1 MEKDSRQEVS
11 QLSSERKSKN
21 ILGIDTNSQIGIM
34 QNSHLFNKLILGNTH
49 FFKHTENKMF
59 SEGNVIEARRKFL
72 SDRFNNLDFLLKHR
86 YEWMNEFLINSE
98 TIIEVG
104 CGAGFSKLY
113 LNKKIIMTD
122 AIENEWIDKKLDATK
137 LELEDNSV
145 DAIIASHNIHHFSSP
160 VRFFWE
166 CERVLKN
173 NGFIIIQEINT
184 SLLMRILLKVM
195 RHEGWSYKID
205 IFDENQIANDPNDPW
220 SANCAIPELLF
231 EQTNQF
237 HCKFPF
243 LKIIKNEKNEGFIFP
258 LSGGVIAK
266 TKLPELPN
274 WFLKAIYFIDKFLI
288 KLLPNI
294 FALGRSVVI
303 QKNII

>member
-1 MEKDSRQEVS
+1 M
-11 QLSSERKSKN
+11 
-21 ILGIDTNSQIGIM
+21 TNSQRE
-34 QNSHLFNKLILGNTH
+34 QNSHSLNKLILGNTH
-49 FFKHTENKMF
+49 FFNHTENKMLA
-59 SEGNVIEARRKFL
+59 EGNVIEARENFISK
-72 SDRFNNLDFLLKHR
+72 RFNNLDFLLKHR
-86 YEWMNEFLINSE
+86 YEWMNEFLNNKE

-122 AIENEWIDKKLDATK
+122 TIDNEWVDRKLDATK

-160 VRFFWE
+160 VKFFWE

-184 SLLMRILLKVM
+184 SLLMRLLLKAM
-195 RHEGWSYKID
+195 RHEGWSYQID
-205 IFDENQIANDPNDPW
+205 IFDENQIANDPKDPW

-231 EQTNQF
+231 DQADQF
-237 HCKFPF
+237 HDKFPF
-243 LKIIKNEKNEGFIFP
+243 LQIIKNEKNEGFIFP

-266 TKLPELPN
+266 TKIPELPT
-274 WFLKAIYFIDKFLI
+274 WFLKIIYFVDKLLI
-288 KLLPNI
+288 KLMPNI

-303 QKNII
+303 QKIIK